1 MILQLHMGKIMGK
14 FFLIKKNWTQ
24 LDSSSQMLGSF
35 QASFF
40 SF

>member
-14 FFLIKKNWTQ
+14 FFKLKKNWTQ
-24 LDSSSQMLGSF
+24 LDLGSQMLGSF
-35 QASFF
+35 WASFF